1 MDTEQPEIDMKREEA
16 MRILHERGFIWMFSA
31 FTSYC
36 GVFSKVI
43 LIASEDEFW
52 KMHPSIFK
60 IRGLT
65 A

>member
-16 MRILHERGFIWMFSA
+16 MRILHESGLIWMFSA

-36 GVFSKVI
+36 GVFNKVM
-43 LIASEDEFW
+43 LIASEYEFW
-52 KMHPSIFK
+52 KMHPSTFK
-60 IRGLT
+60 ILGLT